1 MPGEATE
8 RRWMASHWQLSYN
21 LDPTRLAATMRRK
34 HKKLS
39 TIDYWFY
46 GFMVVLLVVVLA
58 IFLGPSYLQW

>member
-8 RRWMASHWQLSYN
+8 RRCMASHRQLSYN

-34 HKKLS
+34 QKKLS
-39 TIDYWFY
+39 SVDYWFY

-58 IFLGPSYLQW
+58 IFLGPDYFQW